1 MNGLIVCFGSAVT
14 IQKERNCVQLVTATH
29 KTRNKMSYRYTLG
42 QARPV
47 VGPAVNLCAT
57 DTSGKL
63 VSYVNRS
70 CERLLY
76 GNAASGSAKWQST
89 CGKYRVCVANTSCLA
104 WPRELETIECWWLD
118 KCPHEIRNEWY
129 ENLQMGPGLMTDS
142 NRNGWQLIDD
152 GESPAFDDVLA
163 GNPKKLAILPV
174 ATEASGAKVTLKFYD
189 GVSREKVRTPVS
201 GSWIEGEQ
209 LTLPSAG
216 NYVFTTNTVMPG
228 GLYGVIKPR
237 TGNVV
242 RLYEYDTVLLTYKP
256 LGYYEPSEEVPV
268 YRRSRIPG
276 LATLTSTSSNDCQ
289 KRSVTVIAKFRFI
302 PAYDDNDYIQIPH
315 LDAVKLGAQAIFRE
329 DAGDLP
335 GATQFWSMAFACLQA
350 QLSHYRGHGES
361 VPIRFSGMDVWG
373 GAVRVLR

>member
-1 MNGLIVCFGSAVT
+1 
-14 IQKERNCVQLVTATH
+14 
-29 KTRNKMSYRYTLG
+29 MSYRYTLA
-42 QARPV
+42 QAKPV
-47 VGPAVNLCAT
+47 VAPAVNKCAT
-57 DTSGKL
+57 DTTGTV

-89 CGKYRVCVANTSCLA
+89 YGKYRVCLSNTSCLT
-104 WPRELETIECWWLD
+104 WPRELETIEAWWLD
-118 KCPHEIRNEWY
+118 NCPHEIRNEWY
-129 ENLQMGPGLMTDS
+129 ENLQQGPGMMTDC
-142 NRNGWQLIDD
+142 NRNGCQLIDD
-152 GESPAFDDVLA
+152 GESPAFDDVLG
-163 GNPKKLAILPV
+163 GNLKKLAVLPV
-174 ATEASGAKVTLKFYD
+174 ATEVVGAKVTLKFYH
-189 GVSREKVRTPVS
+189 GTTLEKVRTQVA
-201 GSWIEGEQ
+201 GTWIEGEQ
-209 LTLPSAG
+209 LTLPAAG

-237 TGNVV
+237 TENVV

-268 YRRSRIPG
+268 YRRSRVPG
-276 LATLTSTSSNDCQ
+276 LATLTNTSGACQ

-335 GATQFWSMAFACLQA
+335 GASQFWAMAFTCLQA

-361 VPIRFSGMDVWG
+361 TPIRFSGMDVWG
-373 GAVRVLR
+373 GAVKVLR